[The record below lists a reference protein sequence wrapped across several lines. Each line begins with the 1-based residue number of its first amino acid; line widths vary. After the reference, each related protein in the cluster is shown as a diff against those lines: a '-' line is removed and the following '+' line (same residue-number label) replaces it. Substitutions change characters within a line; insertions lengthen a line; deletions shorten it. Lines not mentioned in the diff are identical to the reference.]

1 MPSDVKNPPFTYH
14 RPESLDEALALLA
27 EYGDDAKILAGGQSL
42 LPVMALRL
50 GHPEHLIDINRIPG
64 LDSITVSDGVT
75 IGALVRHVQAERS
88 PELITAAPLIHAAMP
103 YIGHR
108 AIRSQGTVCGSIAHA
123 DPAAEMP
130 AVCLAVDAVMVATSA
145 TGVREIPA
153 ANFGDGYLTTALE
166 ANEILTEVR
175 FPAWSPTAGGT
186 VVEVARRHGD
196 YALVGLAC
204 MVDAPDGTISAASLS
219 FFGVD
224 NMAIRIADAE
234 ASLIGKAVDDETA
247 YAAAAEIVRN
257 TIEPAAD
264 VHATSNYRRHLA
276 GVLTRKGLA
285 EAAARIGVPA

>member
-1 MPSDVKNPPFTYH
+1 MKNPPFNYH
-14 RPESLDEALALLA
+14 RPSSLDEALGLLA
-27 EYGDDAKILAGGQSL
+27 EHGDEAKVLAGGQSL

-50 GHPEHLIDINRIPG
+50 GRPEHIVDINHIPG
-64 LDSITVSDGVT
+64 LDAIATSDAGVS
-75 IGALVRHVQAERS
+75 IGALVRHATAERS
-88 PELITAAPLIHAAMP
+88 QELAAAAPLVHSAMP

-130 AVCLAVDAVMVATSA
+130 AVCLATGATMVATSA
-145 TGVREIPA
+145 NGVREIPA
-153 ANFGDGYLTTALE
+153 AEFGEGYLTTSLKPT
-166 ANEILTEVR
+166 EILTEVR
-175 FPAWSPTAGGT
+175 FPAWSPTASGA

-204 MVDAPDGTISAASLS
+204 MVDAPGGTVSAAALS

-224 NMAIRIADAE
+224 NKPVRIAEAE
-234 ASLIGKAVDDETA
+234 AVLIGKSASDSGAVAE
-247 YAAAAEIVRN
+247 AADIVSN
-257 TIEPAAD
+257 TINPGAD

-285 EAAARIGVPA
+285 QALAKMGIPA

>member
-88 PELITAAPLIHAAMP
+88 PELITAAPLIHTAMP
-103 YIGHR
+103 HIGHR

>member
-166 ANEILTEVR
+166 PNEILTEAR
-175 FPAWSPTAGGT
+175 FPAWSPTAAGT